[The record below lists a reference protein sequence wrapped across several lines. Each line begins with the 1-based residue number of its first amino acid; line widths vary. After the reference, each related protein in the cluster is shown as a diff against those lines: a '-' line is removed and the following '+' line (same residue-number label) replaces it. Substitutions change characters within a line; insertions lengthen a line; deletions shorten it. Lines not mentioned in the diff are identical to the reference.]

1 MKIKRIH
8 SALLI
13 TVLALTAQLSFAA
26 PSAVD
31 NQSLFYAAATAKRA
45 NLTTTQNERW
55 SRRCRRRCNQE
66 YRLCL
71 RGVAGP
77 NAARCRAR
85 LRRCLRRC
93 Y

>member
-13 TVLALTAQLSFAA
+13 TALALTAQLSFAA
-26 PSAVD
+26 PAALN
-31 NQSLFYAAATAKRA
+31 NQSLSHATATATRANPAAT
-45 NLTTTQNERW
+45 QNARW
-55 SRRCRRRCNQE
+55 SRRCRRRCNEE

-71 RGVAGP
+71 RGIAGP

-85 LRRCLRRC
+85 YRRCLRRC